1 MKTKRIAAPT
11 MNEALKKVKKEL
23 GPDAVIL
30 YTKKVTRSKWLPP
43 FKKEFVEVV
52 AALDDTEKRADTFY
66 QELDA
71 VPKSMDVTRPFP
83 TRPLEQGS
91 ASVSVDQRL
100 PLQNDHGGQENR
112 GLVKDRA
119 DENALIPEPI
129 REIYNKLVEEDLSP
143 KHLDPLVK
151 VLLKEWYLNEMTFTN
166 EHLKRL
172 VMDYFENQ
180 FQSVTF
186 SGRQAKTKLITL
198 VGPTGV
204 GKTTT
209 AAKIASK
216 AVLEEEKSVAF
227 ITTDTYRMAA
237 VDQLKT
243 YAKILNV
250 PISVVYTK
258 EDFQEAL
265 DHLKSYDLIIVDSAG
280 RNYQQKKYVNEL
292 LQLIPFKQEM
302 ETYLVL
308 SATSKLNDLR
318 QITSQFSTLPISS
331 YLFTKLDETLSIGN
345 VGQLLLEHPHGVAYF
360 TNGQDVPDDI
370 MIADRTAFIEQI
382 VKRVTL

>member
-11 MNEALKKVKKEL
+11 MSEALKKVKKEL

-43 FKKEFVEVV
+43 FRKEFVEVV
-52 AALDDTEKRADTFY
+52 AALDEVDKLNEPVY
-66 QELDA
+66 QEKTA
-71 VPKSMDVTRPFP
+71 FPSSVETSRPFSVGPPEQMSRPDP
-83 TRPLEQGS
+83 TDRPLS
-91 ASVSVDQRL
+91 
-100 PLQNDHGGQENR
+100 LQSERGKTSDLSEN
-112 GLVKDRA
+112 
-119 DENALIPEPI
+119 EALIPEPI
-129 REIYNKLVEEDLSP
+129 REIYSKLVEEDLNP
-143 KHLDPLVK
+143 KTLDLLVQL
-151 VLLKEWYLNEMTFTN
+151 LLKEWYINDMSLTKEQVNRIVSNFFD
-166 EHLKRL
+166 K
-172 VMDYFENQ
+172 Q
-180 FQSVTF
+180 FQSIDF
-186 SGRQAKTKLITL
+186 SGRHPKTKLITL

-216 AVLEEEKSVAF
+216 AVLEEEKTVAF

-265 DHLKSYDLIIVDSAG
+265 ETLKDYDLIIVDSAG

-292 LQLIPFKQEM
+292 LQLIPFKEEM

-308 SATSKLNDLR
+308 SATSKLNDLK

-345 VGQLLLEHPHGVAYF
+345 VGQLLLEYPHGVAYF

-370 MIADRTAFIEQI
+370 MMADRTAFIEQM
-382 VKRVTL
+382 VKRVIV

>member
-30 YTKKVTRSKWLPP
+30 YTKKVIRSKWLPP
-43 FKKEFVEVV
+43 FKKELIEVV
-52 AALDDTEKRADTFY
+52 AALDDTEKRTDTFD
-66 QELDA
+66 QERDA
-71 VPKSMDVTRPFP
+71 VPHPIDVTRPLP
-83 TRPLEQGS
+83 IKPMEQGS
-91 ASVSVDQRL
+91 PSVSIDQRL
-100 PLQNDHGGQENR
+100 PFQNVHGGQESR
-112 GLVKDRA
+112 GLVKDRT
-119 DENALIPEPI
+119 DENALIPEPL
-129 REIYNKLVEEDLSP
+129 RKIYNKLVEEDLSP
-143 KHLDPLVK
+143 EHLDPLVK
-151 VLLKEWYLNEMTFTN
+151 VLLKEWYLNDMSLTN
-166 EHLKRL
+166 EHVKRL

-180 FQSVTF
+180 FQTVPF

-292 LQLIPFKQEM
+292 LQLIPFKEEM

-345 VGQLLLEHPHGVAYF
+345 VGQLLLEQPHGVAYF

-370 MIADRTAFIEQI
+370 MIADRTAFIEQM
-382 VKRVTL
+382 VKRVTV

>member
-43 FKKEFVEVV
+43 FRKEFVEVV
-52 AALDDTEKRADTFY
+52 AALDEVNKLNESFYEEK
-66 QELDA
+66 DA
-71 VPKSMDVTRPFP
+71 HEHPGESSHPLSVRYSEQVSRTVPPEPS
-83 TRPLEQGS
+83 
-91 ASVSVDQRL
+91 L
-100 PLQNDHGGQENR
+100 PLQKERGKGSELSEN
-112 GLVKDRA
+112 
-119 DENALIPEPI
+119 EALIPEPI
-129 REIYNKLVEEDLSP
+129 REIHSKLVEEDLNP
-143 KHLDPLVK
+143 KILDQLVQL
-151 VLLKEWYLNEMTFTN
+151 LLKEWYVNDMSLTN
-166 EHLKRL
+166 EHLKRI
-172 VMDYFENQ
+172 VSDFFEKQ

-186 SGRQAKTKLITL
+186 SGRHPKTKLITL
-198 VGPTGV
+198 IGPTGV

-216 AVLEEEKSVAF
+216 VVLEEEKTVAF

-265 DHLKSYDLIIVDSAG
+265 DTLKDYDLIIVDSAG

-292 LQLIPFKQEM
+292 LQLIPFKEEM

-308 SATSKLNDLR
+308 SATSKLNDLK

-345 VGQLLLEHPHGVAYF
+345 VGQLLLEYPHGVAYF

-370 MIADRTAFIEQI
+370 MMADRTAFIEQM
-382 VKRVTL
+382 VKRATL

>member
-43 FKKEFVEVV
+43 FRKEFVEVV
-52 AALDDTEKRADTFY
+52 AALDEVNKLNESFYEEK
-66 QELDA
+66 DA
-71 VPKSMDVTRPFP
+71 HEHPGESSHPLSVRYSEQVSRTVPPEPS
-83 TRPLEQGS
+83 
-91 ASVSVDQRL
+91 L
-100 PLQNDHGGQENR
+100 PLQKERGKGSELSEN
-112 GLVKDRA
+112 
-119 DENALIPEPI
+119 EALIPEPI
-129 REIYNKLVEEDLSP
+129 REIYSKLVEEDLNP
-143 KHLDPLVK
+143 KILDQLVQL
-151 VLLKEWYLNEMTFTN
+151 LLKEWYVNDMSLTN
-166 EHLKRL
+166 EHLKRI
-172 VMDYFENQ
+172 VSDFFEKQ

-186 SGRQAKTKLITL
+186 SGRHPKTKLITL
-198 VGPTGV
+198 IGPTGV

-216 AVLEEEKSVAF
+216 VVLEEEKTVAF

-265 DHLKSYDLIIVDSAG
+265 DTLKDYDLIIVDSAG

-292 LQLIPFKQEM
+292 LQLIPFKEEM

-308 SATSKLNDLR
+308 SATSKLNDLK

-345 VGQLLLEHPHGVAYF
+345 VGQLLLEYPHGVAYF

-370 MIADRTAFIEQI
+370 MMADRTAFIEQM
-382 VKRVTL
+382 VKRATL

>member
-43 FKKEFVEVV
+43 FRKEFVEVV
-52 AALDDTEKRADTFY
+52 AALDEVNKLNESFYEEKAAH
-66 QELDA
+66 EH
-71 VPKSMDVTRPFP
+71 PGESPRP
-83 TRPLEQGS
+83 
-91 ASVSVDQRL
+91 VSVRYSEQVSRKVPPEPSL
-100 PLQNDHGGQENR
+100 PLQKERGKGSELSEN
-112 GLVKDRA
+112 
-119 DENALIPEPI
+119 EALIPEPI
-129 REIYNKLVEEDLSP
+129 REIYSKFVEEDLNP
-143 KHLDPLVK
+143 KILDQLVQS
-151 VLLKEWYLNEMTFTN
+151 LLKEWYINDMSLTN
-166 EHLKRL
+166 QQVNRI
-172 VMDYFENQ
+172 VSDFFEKQ
-180 FQSVTF
+180 FQSVNF
-186 SGRQAKTKLITL
+186 SGKHPKTKLITL

-216 AVLEEEKSVAF
+216 VVLEEEKTVAF

-265 DHLKSYDLIIVDSAG
+265 DTLKDYDLIIVDSAG

-292 LQLIPFKQEM
+292 LQLIPFKEEM

-308 SATSKLNDLR
+308 SATSKLNDLK

-345 VGQLLLEHPHGVAYF
+345 VGQLLLEYPHGVAYF

-370 MIADRTAFIEQI
+370 MMADRTAFIEQM
-382 VKRVTL
+382 VKRATL

>member
-23 GPDAVIL
+23 GPDAIIL

-52 AALDDTEKRADTFY
+52 AALDDVEKQTDSLY
-66 QELDA
+66 QEKP
-71 VPKSMDVTRPFP
+71 VPPILGEAHRMPPVNH
-83 TRPLEQGS
+83 LEQ
-91 ASVSVDQRL
+91 VTQ
-100 PLQNDHGGQENR
+100 PLQADLTLPPKIERGKTINVSENE
-112 GLVKDRA
+112 A
-119 DENALIPEPI
+119 IIPEPI
-129 REIYNKLVEEDLSP
+129 REVYTKLLEEDLNSTL
-143 KHLDPLVK
+143 LDQLVK
-151 VLLKEWYLNEMTFTN
+151 VLLKEWYINDMSLSKEQIKKHVIGF
-166 EHLKRL
+166 
-172 VMDYFENQ
+172 FEKQ
-180 FQSVTF
+180 FQSIDF
-186 SGRQAKTKLITL
+186 RGRKPKTKLITL

-258 EDFQEAL
+258 EDFQEAM
-265 DHLKSYDLIIVDSAG
+265 DTLKSYDLIIVDSAG

-292 LQLIPFKQEM
+292 LQLIPFKEEM

-308 SATSKLNDLR
+308 SATSKLNDLK

-345 VGQLLLEHPHGVAYF
+345 VGELILEHPHGVAYF
-360 TNGQDVPDDI
+360 TIGQDVPDDI
-370 MIADRTAFIEQI
+370 MSADRTAFIEQM